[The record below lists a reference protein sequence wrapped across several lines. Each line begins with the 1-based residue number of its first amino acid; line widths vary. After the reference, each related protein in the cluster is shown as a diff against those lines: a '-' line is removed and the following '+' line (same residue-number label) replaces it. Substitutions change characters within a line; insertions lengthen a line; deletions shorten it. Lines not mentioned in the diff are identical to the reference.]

1 MGSNNLFFVHGAGD
15 QVEVVTPMLTGSILA
30 GVTRDSLLV
39 LAKEL
44 GCQVSERKV
53 SWDEWREGAADG
65 RITEVF
71 GCGTAAVV
79 AWGAGVRGSFVPEA
93 ARIPGCIPACGS
105 AGRSSTRVICR

>member
-1 MGSNNLFFVHGAGD
+1 M
-15 QVEVVTPMLTGSILA
+15 
-30 GVTRDSLLV
+30 

-44 GCQVSERKV
+44 GCEVTERKI

-79 AWGAGVRGSFVPEA
+79 TPIGRVRHQGGEVAMGDGQPGPVSLRLRALLTDIQRGTAPDTHSWMRTLVPA
-93 ARIPGCIPACGS
+93 
-105 AGRSSTRVICR
+105 